1 MKPIFKFDI
10 VPNKSKTYML
20 PLLMKHVDIDF
31 YNHIQNTYLSFE
43 GDDDMFCILYN
54 WSSIESFLTYE
65 GKIMNHPMYIGHV
78 DYGDKVLYKFQLTH
92 EIRKSR
98 NLFVQGNL
106 KGIQQEHKDLIIKH
120 VNDRGFRNADRIRR
134 IVQTDGNLVSGPP
147 DMLSETSQTQINQLI
162 IKPNFEYES
171 NKEER

>member
-10 VPNKSKTYML
+10 VANKSKTYML
-20 PLLMKHVDIDF
+20 PLLMKHVKIEF
-31 YNHIQNTYLSFE
+31 ENYIQNTYLSFE
-43 GDDDMFCILYN
+43 GEDDIFCILYN

-65 GKIMNHPMYIGHV
+65 GAIMDHPMYIGHV

-98 NLFVQGNL
+98 DLFVKGKL
-106 KGIQQEHKDLIIKH
+106 KEISEEHKQLIIKY

-134 IVQTDGNLVSGPP
+134 IVETNGDLISGAP
-147 DMLSETSQTQINQLI
+147 DMNSETSQTQINQLI
-162 IKPNFEYES
+162 IKPDFEYES
-171 NKEER
+171 TKEER

>member
-43 GDDDMFCILYN
+43 GEDDMFCILYN
-54 WSSIESFLTYE
+54 WSSIESFLRYE
-65 GKIMNHPMYIGHV
+65 GKIMEHPMYVGHV
-78 DYGDKVLYKFQLTH
+78 DYGDKVLYKFNLTH
-92 EIRKSR
+92 DMKKSR
-98 NLFVQGNL
+98 QLFIEGRL
-106 KGIQQEHKDLIIKH
+106 KEIPDSHKDLIIKH

-134 IVQTDGNLVSGPP
+134 IVQTDGDLSSAPP
-147 DMLSETSQTQINQLI
+147 NMDSETSQTQINQLI
-162 IKPNFEYES
+162 IKPDFEHGS
-171 NKEER
+171 IKEEW